1 MYGNGPRE
9 IADVSIRLAGRKVK
23 RMMKIKTKLFLG
35 FGILM
40 LLMFAL
46 AGIGIN
52 RLTTLDKSMNEI
64 FSNRYAKVQIAST
77 LRNDTAELAKY
88 LDNLLLNEDQ
98 GSNAK
103 ILEAIR
109 TSTQKVNTSMEQ
121 IQNLFKGPNEQQL
134 AMDMM
139 KKGKQFLDYKNDTV
153 NLARANKKEQANS
166 LRSEDGLTYQ
176 QEFLDSIAAASL
188 YQNDAL
194 IQAMES
200 AQEESRK
207 TYMYTGML
215 TIVSLLLSVAIM
227 FWIVL
232 GITRGLGMLSGII
245 SNFGN
250 GGGSS
255 GSYRVAVKTTD
266 EFGEIAHIFNT
277 ITDDLEGTTHNERTL
292 SKLNADRAWLQ
303 TNIAEVST
311 QLQDTQRLEEASE
324 KFIDALCRIIGAQ
337 SGAMYIVEQEGSE
350 RNIVLKG
357 TYAMPEHPTVK
368 HVQPGQGLI
377 GQAVKNGQSITISDV
392 PPDYIKIS
400 SAFGTIPTV
409 SLAVRPVTHT
419 DQVIAV
425 YEIAAVKPWSE
436 LELQLLDHL
445 NEIAAITIHRIK
457 GQLRVE
463 ELLRIS
469 QMLTDE
475 LQNQSMELLTQQEEL
490 QASNC
495 KLEQQTEALQMSEK
509 QLQQQQ
515 RDLEHSN
522 DELRKKTGLLEEQ
535 IQETEE
541 INRQIEHA
549 RDTLEKQARELA
561 FASKYKSEFMANMSH
576 ELRTPL
582 NSLLILSQLLKENKE
597 GNLTNRQV
605 EYAETILSSG
615 TDLLRL
621 IDDVLDLAKVES
633 GRMDIQ
639 YDNILVCDV
648 KESLMKAFMP
658 ISRKKNVKFQ
668 FEVDKHTPKH
678 MFTDSMRLL
687 QILKNLLSNAFKF
700 TNEGSVSVHIAPV
713 EKDPSILAFS
723 VTDTGIGIPSE
734 KSRMIFE
741 AFQQAD
747 GTTSRKYGGTGLG
760 LSISKQLANLLGGTI
775 ELDSTEG
782 QGSVFTLYVP
792 HHAIPSDEIGN
803 REIAAA
809 AELEAFF
816 TEPRQA
822 ASPDPVIALTL
833 PLPAQEQ
840 LTSHKEQL
848 AQTTDSL
855 LLDDRDSI
863 GGDDRVLLLVEDD
876 VHFVSILA
884 DMARER
890 SFKVLIALDGESG
903 LRLAKQYKPDAIL
916 LDIQLPI
923 IDGWSILV
931 QLKNDTEMR
940 HIPVHVISVVDEVQ
954 QGLAMGA
961 IAYLQKPSG
970 KDRLE
975 EAFAQIEAF
984 LEKGPRKL
992 LIVSKDSVQRHNMM
1006 ELIGHDDVHI
1016 VAADGGQEAWQCLQ
1030 RESFDCMV
1038 IDMGPDDLKEFEL
1051 LDQIKSAAELRGLPI
1066 VIYTH
1071 QVWEQKEKLRLKKY
1085 AESIIIKDVRSPERL
1100 LDETSLF
1107 LHRVEDNLPEEK
1119 RQILRKLHSKEE
1131 MFTGKKVLLV
1141 DDDIRNVFALS
1152 NLLEGFDMIVNFA
1165 ETGKQALDRLRTDSD
1180 YDIVLMDIMM
1190 PEMDGYEAMR
1200 QIRKQPGFEQLPIIA
1215 LTAKAMKDD
1224 REKCIQAGASD
1235 YITKP
1240 IHTEQLLSLIRV
1252 WLCQ

>member
-1 MYGNGPRE
+1 
-9 IADVSIRLAGRKVK
+9 
-23 RMMKIKTKLFLG
+23 MMKIKTKLFLG

-52 RLTTLDKSMNEI
+52 RLTTLDQSMNEI

-77 LRNDTAELAKY
+77 LRNDTATLAKY
-88 LDNLLLNEDQ
+88 VANLLLSEDPAA
-98 GSNAK
+98 NAK
-103 ILEAIR
+103 IIESIR
-109 TSTQKVNTSMEQ
+109 TSSLNVNKSMEQ
-121 IQNLFKGPNEQQL
+121 IQNLFKGPNEQQVAL
-134 AMDMM
+134 DMM
-139 KKGKQFLDYKNDTV
+139 KRGKQFLDYKNDVV
-153 NLARANKKEQANS
+153 NLIRANKKEQANN
-166 LRSEDGLTYQ
+166 LRTEDGLIYQ
-176 QEFLDSIAAASL
+176 QDFMDSIAAASQ

-207 TYMYTGML
+207 TYMYTGLL
-215 TIVSLLLSVAIM
+215 TILSLLLSVAIM

-232 GITRGLGMLSGII
+232 GITRGLSMLSSII
-245 SNFGN
+245 SNFGK
-250 GGGSS
+250 GGST

-266 EFGEIAHIFNT
+266 EFGDIARIFNT
-277 ITDDLEGTTHNERTL
+277 ITDDLEGKTHNERTL
-292 SKLNADRAWLQ
+292 SKLNAERAWLQ
-303 TNIAEVST
+303 TNIADVST

-337 SGAMYIVEQEGSE
+337 SGAMYIVEQEGNE
-350 RNIVLKG
+350 CNMVLKG
-357 TYAMPEHPTVK
+357 SYAIPEHHIVEQVK
-368 HVQPGQGLI
+368 SGQGLL
-377 GQAVKNGQSITISDV
+377 GQAVKDGQPITLSNV
-392 PPDYIKIS
+392 SPDYIKIS

-409 SLAVRPVTHT
+409 TLAVRPVTHA
-419 DQVIAV
+419 DQVIGV

-445 NEIAAITIHRIK
+445 NEVAAITIHRIK

-475 LQNQSMELLTQQEEL
+475 LQNQSMELLSQQEEL

-495 KLEQQTEALQMSEK
+495 KLEQQTKALQLSEK

-522 DELRKKTGLLEEQ
+522 DELRKKTTLLEEQ

-561 FASKYKSEFMANMSH
+561 FSSKYKSEFMANMSH

-582 NSLLILSQLLKENKE
+582 NSLLILSQLLKENKD
-597 GNLTNRQV
+597 GNLSEKQV

-621 IDDVLDLAKVES
+621 IDEVLDLAKVEA
-633 GRMDIQ
+633 GHMDIQ
-639 YDNILVCDV
+639 YDNILVSDL
-648 KESLMKAFMP
+648 KENLMKAFMP
-658 ISRKKNVKFQ
+658 VSTKKDVEFY
-668 FEVDKHTPKH
+668 FEVDKQTPKH
-678 MFTDSMRLL
+678 MYTDSMRLL

-700 TNEGSVSVHIAPV
+700 TSKGSVSVHIAPV
-713 EKDPSILAFS
+713 EKDASMLAFS
-723 VTDTGIGIPSE
+723 VTDTGIGIPTE
-734 KSRMIFE
+734 KRRMIFE

-782 QGSVFTLYVP
+782 IGSQFTLYVP
-792 HHAIPSDEIGN
+792 HHAKQSHETVETGY
-803 REIAAA
+803 REVAAA
-809 AELEAFF
+809 SELEAFF
-816 TEPRQA
+816 TESRQD
-822 ASPDPVIALTL
+822 SPDHVITL
-833 PLPAQEQ
+833 SMPLPVQEQ
-840 LTSHKEQL
+840 LRSDKKEQI
-848 AQTTDSL
+848 QTANML
-855 LLDDRDSI
+855 PLDDRDSI
-863 GGDDRVLLLVEDD
+863 SGDDRILLLVEDD
-876 VHFVSILA
+876 THFVSILA

-890 SFKVLIALDGESG
+890 GFKVLIALDGDSG

-940 HIPVHVISVVDEVQ
+940 HIPIHVISVVDEVQ

-1030 RESFDCMV
+1030 QESFDCMV
-1038 IDMGPDDLKEFEL
+1038 IDMGPEDLKEFEL

-1131 MFTGKKVLLV
+1131 IFTGKKVLIV

-1152 NLLEGFDMIVNFA
+1152 NLLEGYDMIVNFA
-1165 ETGKQALDRLRTDSD
+1165 ETGKQALDRLSAESD

-1200 QIRKQPGFEQLPIIA
+1200 QIRKQPGFELLPIIA